1 MKQEPNARWDYIS
14 NYVASQQQIL
24 VGSFEDNTKPDGK
37 CQRDYTVE
45 RSRKREAQVQFL
57 VASQA
62 AIAQQKTSR
71 EFRCRLLLS
80 FRSFN
85 FSWTTAPFIPKG
97 LRHIVQGCPQQRATL
112 GCEKVPVLP

>member
-62 AIAQQKTSR
+62 AIAQKTSR

-85 FSWTTAPFIPKG
+85 LSWTTTPFISKG
-97 LRHIVQGCPQQRATL
+97 LRHIAQGCPQQRATL
-112 GCEKVPVLP
+112 AWEKVPVLP